1 MIGIT
6 ASPFHKGAA
15 ITPRLKTH
23 IWVSALMTRA
33 LAQGAFTVIAQ
44 KGDRDAGS
52 VLLTVRGR
60 DGLMR
65 LYQPATGMDG
75 NRVWHQGEALP
86 AREVDALITRQSA
99 RDVDLWVVEIEDREG
114 RHFLQEPVVSTVAI

>member
-1 MIGIT
+1 
-6 ASPFHKGAA
+6 
-15 ITPRLKTH
+15 
-23 IWVSALMTRA
+23 MTRA
-33 LAQGAFTVIAQ
+33 LVDGAFTVIAK

-52 VLLTVRGR
+52 VLLTVRTR

-75 NRVWHQGEALP
+75 RRVWHQGAALP
-86 AREVDALITRQSA
+86 AREVDAVIARQSA

-114 RHFLQEPVVSTVAI
+114 RHFLQEPVVSAVSI

>member
-1 MIGIT
+1 
-6 ASPFHKGAA
+6 
-15 ITPRLKTH
+15 
-23 IWVSALMTRA
+23 MTRA
-33 LAQGAFTVIAQ
+33 LAQGAFTVIAK

-52 VLLTVRGR
+52 VLLTVRTR

-75 NRVWHQGEALP
+75 NRVWHQGKALP
-86 AREVDALITRQSA
+86 AREVDQLIARQSA

-114 RHFLQEPVVSTVAI
+114 RHFLQDPVVSALTL